1 MSEHTSLLTPA
12 LPAGAE
18 NHPLVKT
25 LEHFNQELTV
35 LQLRAQFFECLAQV
49 TRSLS
54 RGQDP
59 LSLAL
64 QVGRT
69 PWCAGE
75 RMHIRNCL
83 GLGLLHTPAD
93 IESHLKSEYFPYP
106 RQWDEFVLNA
116 ATLGLEPF
124 WESCVDS
131 SGLDLWHYLRFQ
143 RLHRAD

>member
-12 LPAGAE
+12 LPAGTA

-25 LEHFNQELTV
+25 LERFNQELTI
-35 LQLRAQFFECLAQV
+35 LQLRAQFFECLTQV
-49 TRSLS
+49 ARSLA

-75 RMHIRNCL
+75 RMHIRACL
-83 GLGLLHTPAD
+83 GLGLLGTPAE
-93 IESHLKSEYFPYP
+93 IQEHLKSVHFPYV
-106 RQWDEFVLNA
+106 RQWEEFVLNA
-116 ATLGLEPF
+116 AALGLSPY
-124 WESCVDS
+124 WETCVDS
-131 SGLDLWHYLRFQ
+131 GGLDLWHYLRFQ